1 MIKSILSGKKERE
14 NSGELLIYL
23 SLKNILVKIVM
34 FWILDVGGYL
44 LKNINT
50 FGKKV
55 GVEINPIAREMAEQ
69 NGIYCVDD
77 IKKIEENSID
87 VVITNHAL
95 EHVDNPIEII
105 QEFKRVVRNN
115 GIIVIVVPHE
125 ISSELKPYDINMH
138 LYTWSPQNL
147 YNLLTIC
154 GIDTLRCERLSHA
167 WIPNHLEVQKQ
178 VGWKEFHRLCKIYAE
193 ENNLYQTIAVGT
205 VIRNEDKRDD
215 QIVRSRDSI
224 LIKYYE
230 HLNNEWKKLKEN
242 IEKSNKLA
250 IYGAGTVGKQIYKF
264 LREKGYETEC
274 FVVSE
279 VKEGGEIIDGVY
291 VVPFEQLNNKSE
303 YLYIIGIKNQMIKE
317 SIIKQLKESDC
328 NKIVDFN
335 TDIVKYMTNIYV

>member
-1 MIKSILSGKKERE
+1 MSDSYYDKKYFEWQKRAGE
-14 NSGELLIYL
+14 FGGVANLFKFEEYISKNSD
-23 SLKNILVKIVM
+23 V
-34 FWILDVGGYL
+34 LDFGCGGGYL

-178 VGWKEFHRLCKIYAE
+178 VGWKEFHRLSKIYAE
-193 ENNLYQTIAVGT
+193 E
-205 VIRNEDKRDD
+205 
-215 QIVRSRDSI
+215 S
-224 LIKYYE
+224 
-230 HLNNEWKKLKEN
+230 
-242 IEKSNKLA
+242 
-250 IYGAGTVGKQIYKF
+250 
-264 LREKGYETEC
+264 
-274 FVVSE
+274 
-279 VKEGGEIIDGVY
+279 
-291 VVPFEQLNNKSE
+291 
-303 YLYIIGIKNQMIKE
+303 KNR
-317 SIIKQLKESDC
+317 
-328 NKIVDFN
+328 
-335 TDIVKYMTNIYV
+335 